1 MVDSFTSAEFRVGVN
16 NYVNVFTQVRSLL
29 LVLLLSRRPKP
40 NSFKTEARIAGHFL
54 FFSLDGQ
61 NVYEKEKKN
70 TIHRNKEITI
80 KQNIFLVISHLRVSL
95 KNRDGI
101 NNRLF

>member
-61 NVYEKEKKN
+61 NAYEKEKK
-70 TIHRNKEITI
+70 T
-80 KQNIFLVISHLRVSL
+80 
-95 KNRDGI
+95 
-101 NNRLF
+101 LFIETKK